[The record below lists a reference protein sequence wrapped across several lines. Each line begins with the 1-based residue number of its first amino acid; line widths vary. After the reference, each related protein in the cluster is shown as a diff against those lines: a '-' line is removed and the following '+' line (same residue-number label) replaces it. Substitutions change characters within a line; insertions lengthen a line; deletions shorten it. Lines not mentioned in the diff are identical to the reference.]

1 MTFSIDMQND
11 VPIDLIVFQFINGV
25 WTENLYNRFPVADW
39 SRRSFLF
46 KIDARATGWGLRLRF
61 ERNENSKGKRF
72 RFKKAKLEKGSVPT
86 DFSKSTYELGQSVDG
101 IKETVTKVENNQGI

>member
-1 MTFSIDMQND
+1 MQND

-72 RFKKAKLEKGSVPT
+72 RFKKAKLRVLFQQTSV
-86 DFSKSTYELGQSVDG
+86 SQHMS
-101 IKETVTKVENNQGI
+101 

>member
-1 MTFSIDMQND
+1 MECGQKTYTIDSLL
-11 VPIDLIVFQFINGV
+11 LIGQKII
-25 WTENLYNRFPVADW
+25 
-39 SRRSFLF
+39 LF